1 MIFLSALGIVLAIV
15 LSLNV
20 FEAILASE
28 WVEAAGSAVIA
39 TTLFVLSQIIVE
51 KRNSA

>member
-1 MIFLSALGIVLAIV
+1 MIFLSALGVVLAIV

-28 WVEAAGSAVIA
+28 WIEAAGSAAVA
-39 TTLFVLSQIIVE
+39 TILFLLSQIIVE
-51 KRNSA
+51 KRR